1 VRGGGRRGVLFGRGS
16 VRQCSG
22 LERTGNNV
30 RGLTTRA
37 VGCVAGLTEDTSD
50 TEVAAT
56 VDVGD
61 GERRSALESVSE
73 VVERR
78 LVESALELRWV
89 GEEVEEAGREVTS
102 QTRSAFGLTNVD
114 LEVRA
119 CERTVL
125 NAASSGTTEL
135 SKAKDILSGSEF
147 DVFAV
152 ATEAGCR

>member
-102 QTRSAFGLTNVD
+102 QTRSAFGLTDVD
-114 LEVRA
+114 LERSLLRNDRTFQSQRYLVR
-119 CERTVL
+119 ERVRRIRRCHRSRL
-125 NAASSGTTEL
+125 
-135 SKAKDILSGSEF
+135 
-147 DVFAV
+147 
-152 ATEAGCR
+152 